1 MKQYWSFNGCIF
13 SYSTLFS
20 PFSNILIFLIVFVSI
35 SEIFAEQVTKYKNAV
50 ILISN
55 TITLDRKVLTIPI
68 NTETQFKNLAIKVN
82 SCFELISPRELVGN
96 IDIVRDEADEARIYR
111 NFLLYNQNPSLNS
124 EIENSYYEIRLQD
137 CHDKE
142 EIILNE
148 INQ

>member
-1 MKQYWSFNGCIF
+1 MFTIY
-13 SYSTLFS
+13 
-20 PFSNILIFLIVFVSI
+20 LIASA
-35 SEIFAEQVTKYKNAV
+35 SEIFAEQATKYKNAV

-55 TITLDRKVLTIPI
+55 TITLDRKILTIPI
-68 NTETQFKNLAIKVN
+68 NSETQYKNLAIKVN
-82 SCFELISPRELVGN
+82 SCFEVTSPRELVGN
-96 IDIVRDEADEARIYR
+96 IDIERNEPNETRIYR

-124 EIENSYYEIRLQD
+124 EMENSYFEIRLED

>member
-1 MKQYWSFNGCIF
+1 MI
-13 SYSTLFS
+13 
-20 PFSNILIFLIVFVSI
+20 ISI
-35 SEIFAEQVTKYKNAV
+35 SEIFAEQVIKYKNAV

-68 NTETQFKNLAIKVN
+68 NSETQYKNLAIKVN

-96 IDIVRDEADEARIYR
+96 IDIERDEPNETRIYR
-111 NFLLYNQNPSLNS
+111 NFLLYNQNPSMNS
-124 EIENSYYEIRLQD
+124 EMENSYYEIRLQD

>member
-1 MKQYWSFNGCIF
+1 MLYLALEGWAIQQINQILK
-13 SYSTLFS
+13 LFL
-20 PFSNILIFLIVFVSI
+20 FTTYLIISI
-35 SEIFAEQVTKYKNAV
+35 SEIFAEQVIKYKNAV

-55 TITLDRKVLTIPI
+55 TITLDREVLTIPI

-82 SCFELISPRELVGN
+82 SCFELISPRELVAN

>member
-1 MKQYWSFNGCIF
+1 MRYLALEGCAIQQINQILK
-13 SYSTLFS
+13 LFL
-20 PFSNILIFLIVFVSI
+20 FVTYFIVTTTA
-35 SEIFAEQVTKYKNAV
+35 IFAEQVIQYKNAV

-68 NTETQFKNLAIKVN
+68 NSETLYKNLEIRVN
-82 SCFELISPRELVGN
+82 SCFELTSPRDLVSN
-96 IDIVRDEADEARIYR
+96 IDIENSGPEEDGVYK
-111 NFLLYNQNPSLNS
+111 NFILYNQNPNLNS
-124 EIENSYYEIRLQD
+124 EMENSYYEIRLQD